1 MDGKFLSWWGKGWQN
16 FRLEMMWEVFDI
28 LFHVIYSKNMDNN
41 EIYAYFSFGGEM
53 DRKFLS
59 WWGKG
64 W

>member
-1 MDGKFLSWWGKGWQN
+1 
-16 FRLEMMWEVFDI
+16 MMWEVFDI